1 MYGTTIITFLV
12 VNLPSKV
19 RNVRKFTIA
28 MVFSIAARVLEN
40 DWPQNQ
46 AIANKNW
53 RALTNISTCVTLFA
67 NGNLANNAQKLK
79 NASKA
84 FGVVM
89 AIASGRIR
97 HATEVHKINSITYSM
112 STTKMNKV
120 KIKDNNPSILIYKIK
135 IRFSNQFKKRNRLRS
150 KFMRIKNCTMSW
162 LVLLKDTS

>member
-1 MYGTTIITFLV
+1 M
-12 VNLPSKV
+12 
-19 RNVRKFTIA
+19 
-28 MVFSIAARVLEN
+28 
-40 DWPQNQ
+40 
-46 AIANKNW
+46 
-53 RALTNISTCVTLFA
+53 NISTCVTLFA

-135 IRFSNQFKKRNRLRS
+135 IRFSNLFKKRNQLRS
-150 KFMRIKNCTMSW
+150 KFMRIKNCTMS
-162 LVLLKDTS
+162 